1 MRTVV
6 DEIAPDTFRLSTL
19 IPDVGP
25 TGMTFNQFL
34 IRDEQPLLFH
44 TGHRQLFPLV
54 SDAVATVVPLE
65 RLRWIA
71 FGHIEADECGAMNQF
86 LAAAPEAEVAHG
98 ALGCMV
104 SLNDMADRPPVP
116 LADGQVLDLGRHQ
129 VRHIDTPHVPHG
141 WEARVLFDETTGTLF
156 CGDLLTQLGDVA
168 PLVDVDADVLAAAAL
183 AEDVF
188 GATCLTPSTAPTIRG
203 LADLGATTL
212 ATMHGSSFNGDAPA
226 MLRSLADDYDQ
237 RLLAVQ

>member
-1 MRTVV
+1 MHTVV
-6 DEIAPDTFRLSTL
+6 DEIAPDTFRLSTF

-54 SDAVATVVPLE
+54 SEAVGTIVPLE
-65 RLRWIA
+65 QLRWIT
-71 FGHIEADECGAMNQF
+71 FGHIEADECGSMNQF
-86 LAAAPEAEVAHG
+86 LAAAPDAQVAHG
-98 ALGCMV
+98 GLGCMV

-116 LADGQVLDLGRHQ
+116 LEDGEVLDLGQHR

-168 PLVDVDADVLAAAAL
+168 PMVNADVLAAAAL
-183 AEDVF
+183 AEDIF
-188 GATCLTPSTAPTIRG
+188 GATCLTPSTGPTIRR
-203 LADLGATTL
+203 LAGLGATTL
-212 ATMHGSSFNGDAPA
+212 ATMHGSTFNGDAPA
-226 MLRSLADDYDQ
+226 TLLALADAYDA
-237 RLLAVQ
+237 RLLALN

>member
-1 MRTVV
+1 MHTVV
-6 DEIAPDTFRLSTL
+6 DEIAPDTFRLSTF

-156 CGDLLTQLGDVA
+156 CGDLLTQLCDVA
-168 PLVDVDADVLAAAAL
+168 PLVDDDVLAAAAL

-188 GATCLTPSTAPTIRG
+188 GATCLTPSTAPTIGR

-212 ATMHGSSFNGDAPA
+212 ATMHGSSFNGDVPA
-226 MLRSLADDYDQ
+226 TLRALADDYDK
-237 RLLAVQ
+237 RLSVAH